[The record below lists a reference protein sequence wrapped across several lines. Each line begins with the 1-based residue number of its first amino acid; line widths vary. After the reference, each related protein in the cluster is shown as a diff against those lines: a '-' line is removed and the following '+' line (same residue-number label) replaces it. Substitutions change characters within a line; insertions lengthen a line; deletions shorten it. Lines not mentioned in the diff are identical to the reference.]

1 MITIRKSSDRG
12 HIDHRWLDTYHT
24 FSFGGYYDPAHM
36 GFRSLRV
43 INEDVVAPG
52 RGFAPHPHDNMEII
66 TVILSGQLAHKDS
79 TGSSHI
85 IKPGDVQHMTAGTGI
100 VHSEFNPSKDEPVH
114 LMQIWI
120 EPAEEGLTPSYEE
133 ATITF
138 EDRRGRLK
146 LLASPD
152 AADGSVPVRQDVRLY
167 STILG
172 PGQSSE
178 LGLAP
183 GRHAWVQVL
192 RGGITLN
199 GRPLAAGDGAAVSDE
214 SALTFSADS
223 DSETLVFDL
232 A

>member
-12 HIDHRWLDTYHT
+12 HFDHRWLDTYHS
-24 FSFGGYYDPAHM
+24 FSFGGYHDPAHM

-43 INEDVVAPG
+43 INQDIVAPG

-79 TGSSHI
+79 TGTSHI
-85 IKPGDVQHMTAGTGI
+85 IKPGDVQHMSAGTGI
-100 VHSEFNPSKDEPVH
+100 THSEVNPSTTEPVH

-120 EPAEEGLTPSYEE
+120 QPAKENIPPSYEE
-133 ATITF
+133 ASIPF
-138 EDRRGRLK
+138 ESRRNRLK

-152 AADGSVPVRQDVRLY
+152 AADGSVPIRQDVRLY
-167 STILG
+167 STVLG
-172 PGQSSE
+172 PAQKAA
-178 LGLAP
+178 LTLAP

-192 RGGITLN
+192 KGSITLN
-199 GRPLAAGDGAAVSDE
+199 GQPLAAGDGAALSNE
-214 SALTFSADS
+214 PQLTIAASTE
-223 DSETLVFDL
+223 SETLIFDL

>member
-12 HIDHRWLDTYHT
+12 HIDHRWLDTHHT
-24 FSFGGYYDPAHM
+24 FSFGGYYDPSHM

-43 INEDVVAPG
+43 INEDIVAPG

-79 TGSSHI
+79 TGSSHV

-100 VHSEFNPSKDEPVH
+100 THSEFNPSKDEPVH

-120 EPAEEGLTPSYEE
+120 KPAQENLPPSYED
-133 ATITF
+133 ATIPF
-138 EDRRGRLK
+138 ESRRGRMK

-152 AADGSVPVRQDVRLY
+152 AADGSVPVRQDARLY

-172 PGQSSE
+172 RGDTSQLS
-178 LGLAP
+178 LAP

-192 RGGITLN
+192 KGGVTLN
-199 GRPLAAGDGAAVSDE
+199 GQALSAGDGAAVSDE
-214 SALTFSADS
+214 PSLTLVGTEE
-223 DSETLVFDL
+223 SETLVFDL

>member
-24 FSFGGYYDPAHM
+24 FSFGSYHDPKHM

-52 RGFAPHPHDNMEII
+52 RGFASHPHDNMEII

-79 TGSSHI
+79 MGSSHV

-100 VHSEFNPSKDEPVH
+100 THSEYNPSKDEPVH

-120 EPAEEGLTPSYEE
+120 EPAKENLPPSYEE
-133 ATITF
+133 ATIPF
-138 EDRRGRLK
+138 ESRRGRLK
-146 LLASPD
+146 LLATPD
-152 AADGSVPVRQDVRLY
+152 GAEGSVPVRQDVRLY
-167 STILG
+167 SAILG
-172 PGQSSE
+172 PDQRAD
-178 LGLAP
+178 LKLAP

-192 RGGITLN
+192 KGDIALN
-199 GRPLAAGDGAAVSDE
+199 GQPLAAGDGAAVTAEPS
-214 SALTFSADS
+214 LTLAGSS
-223 DSETLVFDL
+223 ESETLVFDL